1 MSLSV
6 DEKWKNFL
14 SNNSLISTSKI
25 ISESISIEQNNDLN
39 LLKKENEEE
48 KIELDISKINID
60 INISTKTKTLYINKL
75 INIYEIFWNIPII
88 NYSTLSEG
96 VIKKEIKIANNSKED
111 TIMFEEKLKKN
122 NPLYYVDYVIKDV
135 DNPNARKIKYKN
147 QHKLTIGISKKD
159 IIKKTTN
166 ILNNKIDTNVK
177 GAFRNCLV
185 LIIRLLD
192 GDEYKETHVKIF
204 NTGII
209 KIPGILNKIFLDK
222 IKEMI
227 YNIIN
232 TFEKDDIII
241 SDKKLISNG
250 KNITEEEE
258 EYYKND
264 NDLEKNVLINS
275 NFKCGFNIYLDK
287 FYKILRSSKYNIEVS
302 MDTTTYP
309 ALRCKYY
316 FHTEIGYDYDKQTG
330 VIKSEDFSMKWKDL
344 NKSGKYKKI
353 SIMIFRTGNG
363 LIMGKISEKLLM
375 FIFEKIKNIII
386 EEYSIIYNPLPF
398 IDKHNK
404 KKKEKKIKIRLN
416 NIINI

>member
-1 MSLSV
+1 MLSV
-6 DEKWKNFL
+6 DQKWQNF
-14 SNNSLISTSKI
+14 
-25 ISESISIEQNNDLN
+25 
-39 LLKKENEEE
+39 LLKKNIIDIPEIKD
-48 KIELDISKINID
+48 KIIKLDTSNLKFD
-60 INISTKTKTLYINKL
+60 INISTKTKTLYFNKH
-75 INIYEIFWNIPII
+75 IDIYNIFWNIPIV
-88 NYSTLSEG
+88 NYSTLTEG
-96 VIKKEIKIANNSKED
+96 VIKKEIKIVNNTKEE
-111 TIMFEEKLKKN
+111 TEIYEEKLRN
-122 NPLYYVDYVIKDV
+122 HNPLYYVDHIIKSI

-147 QHKLTIGISKKD
+147 QRKLIIGINKKD

-166 ILNNKIDTNVK
+166 LLNNNVENIK

-192 GDEYKETHVKIF
+192 DDEYKETHVKIF

-209 KIPGILNKIFLDK
+209 KIPGILNTYSFNR
-222 IKEMI
+222 IKETI

-232 TFEKDDIII
+232 IFE
-241 SDKKLISNG
+241 
-250 KNITEEEE
+250 T
-258 EYYKND
+258 ND
-264 NDLEKNVLINS
+264 NIPLSIVEEDYCKTDLEKNVLINS

-316 FHTEIGYDYDKQTG
+316 YHTETGYDIQTQTG
-330 VIKSEDFSMKWKDL
+330 INKQEYINMKWKDL

-375 FIFEKIKNIII
+375 FIFDKLKNIII
-386 EEYSIIYNPLPF
+386 DEYDTIFNPSPF
-398 IDKHNK
+398 IDKCNK
-404 KKKEKKIKIRLN
+404 KKKAKKIKI
-416 NIINI
+416 NITNEYYEKVKKVR